1 MTNSRD
7 FILNSIKES
16 NQDKKHALP
25 SLNENYTVYENKL
38 DYFRQ
43 SVKKVGGYI
52 KELRDMSL
60 EEFLKE
66 NYKNLGIAI
75 TTDKN
80 LCQNPLYVKDFK
92 DPHNLKECDLAIVRG
107 NFGIAENGAV
117 WIREDINL
125 RALYFIAEKLL
136 IILKRDDIL
145 NNMYE
150 AYQKIDF
157 EKNGFGVFISGP
169 SKTADIEQSL
179 VIGAHGAMECCI
191 LLV

>member
-52 KELRDMSL
+52 KELREMSL

-66 NYKNLGIAI
+66 NYKNLGIVI

-80 LCQNPLYVKDFK
+80 LCQNSLHVNDFE

-125 RALYFIAEKLL
+125 RTLYFIAEKLL
-136 IILKRDDIL
+136 IILKKDDIL

>member
-16 NQDKKHALP
+16 NQDKKHTLP

-38 DYFRQ
+38 DYFKQ
-43 SVKKVGGYI
+43 SVEKVGGYI
-52 KELRDMSL
+52 KELGEMSP
-60 EEFLKE
+60 EEFLKK
-66 NYKNLGIAI
+66 NYKNLGIVI

-80 LCQNPLYVKDFK
+80 LCQKSLHVKDFE

-125 RALYFIAEKLL
+125 RALYFIAKKLL
-136 IILKRDDIL
+136 IILKKDDIL